1 MQGVVILPNQHVY
14 PTITIPVV
22 LPSLYPFGLPHWPY
36 PSGGSHGPG
45 MFPVITLP
53 PTPPPPPP
61 LPTPSQLLEA
71 IKKES
76 AGKFQ
81 LNSIVPTTT
90 DEIATLVA
98 NRYAGDDNAQI
109 YAMEDLVIQKID
121 ALPAL
126 DAQVQQLLG
135 FTPSWRSTEA
145 VMSSYE
151 QRYGSVVDNP
161 DLFVQRITQS
171 YVYARARDFSALQ
184 LYYLSEQ
191 LKGSTTEQVRARVQA
206 RESKRR
212 AVALAAKA
220 EAERIAAEA
229 VAKAEAER
237 TAAEAAALLANT
249 YSTSGATASIQAVV
263 LTATG
268 AVASNTATF
277 ALRSVISTAI
287 GALGGYAATVA
298 SGFTVGVSALLY
310 SPKLGNGELP
320 ERYSLQ
326 TPLSD
331 LIPQA
336 NTSLPP
342 LDATTSEAEI
352 PYRFSSRTGAEGYSE
367 IFVVKTDSNAIPS
380 KVRVLSASYDA
391 QRNIYIAVTTDSP
404 PRTMTWTPIVNPG
417 DPSTI
422 LPTDLSPPTVY
433 TGAELMPIEIR
444 IDSYPGVADASLDD
458 YIIVFPADSGLP
470 PIYTMFRDRREDPGV
485 ASGQGPQV
493 DENWSKGA
501 SIGEGAPIPMQIADS
516 LRGRHFANWR
526 AMREALWKAVGS
538 DEMLSKQFSTVNV
551 SRMRQGLAPF
561 VPKRDRVGG
570 RGVIELHHKI
580 LISRGGEIYNV
591 ENIFLTTPS
600 RHIEIHKGE

>member
-1 MQGVVILPNQHVY
+1 M
-14 PTITIPVV
+14 
-22 LPSLYPFGLPHWPY
+22 
-36 PSGGSHGPG
+36 
-45 MFPVITLP
+45 
-53 PTPPPPPP
+53 
-61 LPTPSQLLEA
+61 LEA

-151 QRYGSVVDNP
+151 QRYGSVGDNP
-161 DLFVQRITQS
+161 DLFVQRLTQS
-171 YVYARARDFSALQ
+171 YAYSRARDFSALQ
-184 LYYLSEQ
+184 IYYLSEQ

-206 RESKRR
+206 RESKRHA
-212 AVALAAKA
+212 AVLAAKA

-237 TAAEAAALLANT
+237 TAAEAAAKAEAERTAAEAAAKAEAERTAAEAAALLANT
-249 YSTSGATASIQAVV
+249 YSTSGATAPIQAVV

-336 NTSLPP
+336 NTSLPT

-367 IFVVKTDSNAIPS
+367 IFAVKTDSNAIPS

-417 DPSTI
+417 DPSTS
-422 LPTDLSPPTVY
+422 LPNDLSPPTVY

-516 LRGRHFANWR
+516 LRDRHFANWR